1 MPERNYSRRVLEIIK
16 SNKLFLSEREVK
28 MLVRV
33 NINPIHNRFPFEG
46 GIKKYMKVC

>member
-1 MPERNYSRRVLEIIK
+1 MPERNYLGRVLEIIK

-33 NINPIHNRFPFEG
+33 NINLFTTASLLKE
-46 GIKKYMKVC
+46 K